1 MNDKDS
7 KLIYEAYV
15 TENIEMTDR
24 ETKALQGAGMMPE
37 VEVFRHSPDYVED
50 IQNYHDGPVHDSW
63 YDHGATDELESDE
76 VGVLAL
82 IGSEGAQVLF
92 IDLNDFKLNT
102 SPFHNHRVVEG
113 VFGGLKGSMSEP
125 AQEMSMQEIEQVKK
139 HMMDDPKTIEQ
150 LSDLRRELENQKY
163 EDEQDALASR
173 HDDQRYYDEY

>member
-37 VEVFRHSPDYVED
+37 VVVMRHSSEYVED
-50 IQNYHDGPVHDSW
+50 IENYHSGPVHDSW
-63 YDHGATDELESDE
+63 YDHGATDELDSDE

-82 IGSEGAQVLF
+82 ISSEGARVLF

-102 SPFHNHRVVEG
+102 SPFHDTRVVEG
-113 VFGGLKGSMSEP
+113 VFSGLKGSMSEP

-139 HMMDDPKTIEQ
+139 HMMDDPKTINQ
-150 LSDLRRELENQKY
+150 LNDLRRQLEDERY
-163 EDEQDALASR
+163 EDEQDAMI
-173 HDDQRYYDEY
+173 DRYGDDEY